1 MISNEKFFEP
11 VRGVIDLLKIKA
23 SYGIVGND
31 KIGTGDNVRRFI
43 YNGTVNSGRSY
54 YFGTRP
60 HSSSSIQ
67 MGDWP
72 NPNVGWE
79 EAHKLNVGVDL

>member
-1 MISNEKFFEP
+1 MPGEKFFEP

-43 YNGTVNSGRSY
+43 YNGTVRLSVPTTVCCKIRSPNSS
-54 YFGTRP
+54 RP
-60 HSSSSIQ
+60 LA
-67 MGDWP
+67 MYCG
-72 NPNVGWE
+72 
-79 EAHKLNVGVDL
+79 GVLVRARWL